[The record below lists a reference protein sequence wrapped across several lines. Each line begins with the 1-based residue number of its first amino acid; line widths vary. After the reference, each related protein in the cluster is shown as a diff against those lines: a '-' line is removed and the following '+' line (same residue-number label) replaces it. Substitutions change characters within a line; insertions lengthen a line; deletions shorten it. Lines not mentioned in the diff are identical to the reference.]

1 LRRTSRQTHDPTT
14 PHARCDPG
22 QLDAHPLGEFDQ
34 VLGEALAI
42 AVLLSEAVDG
52 EVVALSNICLL
63 LVIF

>member
-1 LRRTSRQTHDPTT
+1 L
-14 PHARCDPG
+14 A
-22 QLDAHPLGEFDQ
+22 
-34 VLGEALAI
+34 EALAI

>member
-1 LRRTSRQTHDPTT
+1 MHDPTT

-22 QLDAHPLGEFDQ
+22 QLDAHPLGEFGRA
-34 VLGEALAI
+34 LAEALAI

-52 EVVALSNICLL
+52 EVVALSSVCVL